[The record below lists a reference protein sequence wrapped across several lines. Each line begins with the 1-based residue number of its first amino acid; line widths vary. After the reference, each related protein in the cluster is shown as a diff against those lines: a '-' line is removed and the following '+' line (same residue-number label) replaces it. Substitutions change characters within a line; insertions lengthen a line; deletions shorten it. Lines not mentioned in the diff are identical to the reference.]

1 MHALAKILARHS
13 HRSEVQPGEIVQASP
28 DAVMMHDRGVAR
40 ATQRFFEMG
49 GKRVWDPDKVV
60 VVFDHF
66 YPPPRPQDAEGQRLA
81 RDFMDQQGITHFHAG
96 EGIAHVVLPEKGYAF
111 PGALVVG
118 TDSHTIT
125 NSALGC
131 FAMGLGHSDIGSIL
145 AIGSTWLRVPEVVR
159 FDIHGELQ
167 PGVEAKDVMLEI
179 LRLHGE
185 DACVYQGVEYAGP
198 TIRSMGMDGRL
209 TLCNMAVEIGGKS
222 GYVQPDDITWRW
234 MEGRRDRAACDPQ
247 TTDSASDYA
256 AVIDVDVS
264 ALTPLVAVPHNLS
277 HIEQAGQLAGVRI
290 DEAVLGTCT
299 NGRIEDFRA
308 AAAMLKG
315 KKVAKHVRMVVNPG
329 SLDVYR
335 QAMREGLID
344 ILIDAGAVIGT
355 PGCGPCGGCQLGMLA
370 PGEVAI
376 SSSSRNF
383 KGRMGSPE
391 SGLYVASAA
400 TVAASAVE
408 GSIVDPSKRSRKDM
422 PS

>member
-1 MHALAKILARHS
+1 MHALAKILAKHCDRT
-13 HRSEVQPGEIVQASP
+13 EVQTGEIVQASP
-28 DAVMMHDRGVAR
+28 DYVMMHDRGVAR
-40 ATQRFFEMG
+40 ATERFFEMG
-49 GKRVWDPDKVV
+49 GERVWDPSKVV

-66 YPPPRPQDAEGQRLA
+66 YPPPRPQDAEGQRAA
-81 RDFMDQQGITHFHAG
+81 RAFMDQQGITNFHAG

-125 NSALGC
+125 NSGVGC
-131 FAMGLGHSDIGSIL
+131 FATGLGHSDIGSIL
-145 AIGSTWLRVPEVVR
+145 ALGSTWLRVPEVVR
-159 FDIHGELQ
+159 FDIRGDLQ
-167 PGVEAKDVMLEI
+167 PWVTAKDIILEI
-179 LRLHGE
+179 LRLYGE

-198 TIRSMGMDGRL
+198 TIRSMDMDGRL

-222 GYVQPDDITWRW
+222 GYVQPDEITWRW
-234 MEGRRDRAACDPQ
+234 MEGRRARQACDPQ
-247 TTDSASDYA
+247 TTDSDADYA
-256 AVIDVDVS
+256 AIIDLDVS
-264 ALTPLVAVPHNLS
+264 NLTPLVGLPHDLS
-277 HIEQAGQLAGVRI
+277 HIERADQVAGVRI

-308 AAAMLKG
+308 AAAVLRG
-315 KKVAKHVRMVVNPG
+315 RKVAKHVRMVVNPG

-344 ILIDAGAVIGT
+344 VLIDAGAVIGT

-370 PGEVAI
+370 SGEVAI
-376 SSSSRNF
+376 SSSSRSF
-383 KGRMGSPE
+383 KGRMGSPD
-391 SGLYVASAA
+391 SSIYVGSAA

-408 GSIVDPSKRSRKDM
+408 GSIVDPSRIMKGTG